1 MNGDAEAARE
11 LDRLRTEL
19 LEFVVDAIGERMADG
34 DYAELSERLV
44 EAIDRR
50 VDQAVASRLADT
62 DWPDP
67 DRFVD
72 EVLAAAAGRAGD
84 VDTSRPA
91 RRPAGPT
98 RRGRPSNLQLGLIML
113 AAVLLTAAA
122 TYFVLQGWSGGTT
135 TTNVVA
141 PIAPDPVVY
150 DANGMQID
158 AGNAVTGNAATPPP
172 ANAAQN
178 GQGPTP

>member
-1 MNGDAEAARE
+1 MNGDADAARE

-19 LEFVVDAIGERMADG
+19 LEFVVDALGERMANG

-50 VDQAVASRLADT
+50 VDQAVAARLADT

-72 EVLAAAAGRAGD
+72 DVLAAAAGRAGE
-84 VDTSRPA
+84 VDRTPHRT
-91 RRPAGPT
+91 AGAP

-113 AAVLLTAAA
+113 AAVVLTAAA
-122 TYFVLQGWSGGTT
+122 TYFVLQIWSGTT
-135 TTNVVA
+135 TTNVTSPAVSD
-141 PIAPDPVVY
+141 PIIIDT
-150 DANGMQID
+150 NGVQID
-158 AGNAVTGNAATPPP
+158 TANTAAGNAATPPA
-172 ANAAQN
+172 ANTAQN
-178 GQGPTP
+178 AQGPTP

>member
-19 LEFVVDAIGERMADG
+19 LEFVVDALGERMANG

-50 VDQAVASRLADT
+50 VDQAVAARLADT

-72 EVLAAAAGRAGD
+72 DVLAAAGGRSGEIEPSR
-84 VDTSRPA
+84 TS
-91 RRPAGPT
+91 RRPAPS
-98 RRGRPSNLQLGLIML
+98 RRGGLSNLHLALIML
-113 AAVLLTAAA
+113 AAVILTATA
-122 TYFVLQGWSGGTT
+122 TYFVLQRWSGPT
-135 TTNVVA
+135 TTNVTSPVGPDPIIIDTNGAEVA
-141 PIAPDPVVY
+141 PG
-150 DANGMQID
+150 NGTI
-158 AGNAVTGNAATPPP
+158 GNVTTPP
-172 ANAAQN
+172 ANPAQN
-178 GQGPTP
+178 AQGTNP